1 MTVGATLV
9 ASLLVTLAR
18 PATWPLALATFLVRG
33 GFLLVLAPIVVLPT
47 AVELGNLLSPVLTT
61 LLFRG
66 VTPYIALLQV
76 AGGVGFLLWL
86 LVGGLIAAAAETEIV
101 RQVAADDDVRG
112 LGQRSALAPAAQ
124 FTNAGHTARRV
135 LSVRVAASLPLLLVA
150 LPWGAF
156 RFVAV
161 GYDELT
167 SPTAGG
173 LPLAARIAL
182 GAPDAV
188 ALLVVAW
195 LVGEIVGG
203 LAARRVVLAGTGVRG
218 ALRWATHRLARR
230 PLRISALSLGPLV
243 PLAVILGIAGM
254 AGSATWDALRAALSV
269 GGDRLVALV
278 LLLLLV
284 AMFTGGLL
292 LIGVASAWRAAIW
305 TVDVAGTF
313 GATVHDPEGQW
324 HGVADSGTLAD
335 LRPRG
340 VDPDTR

>member
-18 PATWPLALATFLVRG
+18 PATWPLALAAFLVRG

-76 AGGVGFLLWL
+76 AGAVGFLLWL
-86 LVGGLIAAAAETEIV
+86 LVGGLIAAAAETELV
-101 RQVAADDDVRG
+101 RRVAADDDVRG
-112 LGQRSALAPAAQ
+112 LGQPSGVPPAAHAAPATQA
-124 FTNAGHTARRV
+124 ARRI
-135 LSVRVAASLPLLLVA
+135 LSVRLAAYLPLLLVA
-150 LPWGAF
+150 VPWATF
-156 RFVAV
+156 RFVQV

-173 LPLAARIAL
+173 LPLAVRIAL

-188 ALLVVAW
+188 ALLIVAW
-195 LVGEIVGG
+195 LLGEIVGG
-203 LAARRVVLAGTGVRG
+203 LAARRVVLGGAGVRA
-218 ALRWATHRLARR
+218 ALRWATRRLAQR
-230 PLRISALSLGPLV
+230 PLRMTALSLGPLV
-243 PLAVILGIAGM
+243 ALVAILGIAGM
-254 AGSATWDALRAALSV
+254 AGSATWDAVRAALSV
-269 GGDRLVALV
+269 RGDDLLAVV
-278 LLLLLV
+278 LLLVLV
-284 AMFTGGLL
+284 AMFAGGLV
-292 LIGVASAWRAAIW
+292 LIGVASAWRAAVW

-324 HGVADSGTLAD
+324 NGVTDSGTLAD